1 MHPQLLFRLRLLLC
15 VLLGVSAALV
25 LPNRNPISRDT
36 PELIN
41 VGSSNEASPESTT
54 IYFPDHVSPNVQTA
68 STAPSAVESSGEVS
82 PNNNKRG
89 EAHSSTFQQSAAEA
103 KIARD
108 DTKEAGSIYR
118 RDGGGSN
125 MTIIYII
132 VPILAVG
139 LLIAGCI
146 CLRKCQGH

>member
-68 STAPSAVESSGEVS
+68 RAAASPAKSSGEKS
-82 PNNNKRG
+82 PNKNKRG
-89 EAHSSTFQQSAAEA
+89 EAHGAHFQDITEA
-103 KIARD
+103 DIARD
-108 DTKEAGSIYR
+108 DTKEPGTIHR

-139 LLIAGCI
+139 VLIAGCI
-146 CLRKCQGH
+146 CWRKIQGY

>member
-36 PELIN
+36 PGLIN

-54 IYFPDHVSPNVQTA
+54 IYFPDHASPPAQIT
-68 STAPSAVESSGEVS
+68 STTPAVVELSGEIT
-82 PNNNKRG
+82 PNNHKRG
-89 EAHSSTFQQSAAEA
+89 EAHGTHFQDITDAT
-103 KIARD
+103 IAID
-108 DTKEAGSIYR
+108 DTKEPGTIHR

-125 MTIIYII
+125 MTIIYI
-132 VPILAVG
+132 VVSILAVG
-139 LLIAGCI
+139 FLIAGCI
-146 CLRKCQGH
+146 CWRKCQGH